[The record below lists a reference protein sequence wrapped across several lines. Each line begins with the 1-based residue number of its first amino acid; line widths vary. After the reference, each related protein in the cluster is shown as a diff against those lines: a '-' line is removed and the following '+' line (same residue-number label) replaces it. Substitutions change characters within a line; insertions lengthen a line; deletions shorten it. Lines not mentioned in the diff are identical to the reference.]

1 MSVGFLVTSP
11 YQIHHYQAIARH
23 LPDAE
28 VVIEVREQE
37 YGLSE
42 EFVAQ
47 HLPGREIHWLSR
59 ERLARLDGHFRAIV
73 CQTPVLPLEFPAS
86 SLVVA
91 QQYSLAKERYQYGVW
106 RAHAHLNLM
115 YGPYSQAKVAGFSHA
130 VAVGNPLLDSYF
142 QDPPQRTPL
151 AGRRPRLLYL
161 PTYGDLSS
169 LPVVLPRLADL
180 PVDITLK
187 PHHAEDPAVVADRP
201 ENVRVVG
208 PDTDPA

>member
-1 MSVGFLVTSP
+1 P
-11 YQIHHYQAIARH
+11 
-23 LPDAE
+23 LPHTALFCIRSRDP
-28 VVIEVREQE
+28 RSL
-37 YGLSE
+37 LS
-42 EFVAQ
+42 
-47 HLPGREIHWLSR
+47 
-59 ERLARLDGHFRAIV
+59 
-73 CQTPVLPLEFPAS
+73 FPTRRS
-86 SLVVA
+86 SD
-91 QQYSLAKERYQYGVW
+91 LAKERYQYGVW

-130 VAVGNPLLDSYF
+130 VAAGNPLLDSYF

-169 LPVVLPRLADL
+169 LPAVLPRLADL

-208 PDTDPA
+208 PETDPAELLRTHDWVLSDFSGAV